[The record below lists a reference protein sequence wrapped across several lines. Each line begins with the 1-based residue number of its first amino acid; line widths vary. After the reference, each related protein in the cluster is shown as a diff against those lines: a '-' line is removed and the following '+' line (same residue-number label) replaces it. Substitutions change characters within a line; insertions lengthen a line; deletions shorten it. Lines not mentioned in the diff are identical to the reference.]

1 MEHNNNSINKQIEI
15 HVVSNSFHKVQQSM
29 SVRLKVPVYVPLD
42 ATTTSEHP
50 TQGLMLFIY
59 SMAQSEHWIPT
70 LNLKKR
76 RYIANSFTYRRR
88 NSRFYFTSILSALQ
102 QSSRGQTVPDR
113 KYSDVTKKNS
123 FHKVFAY
130 YFVF

>member
-42 ATTTSEHP
+42 ATTPELQNTP
-50 TQGLMLFIY
+50 PRA

-70 LNLKKR
+70 LDLKKKI
-76 RYIANSFTYRRR
+76 YC
-88 NSRFYFTSILSALQ
+88 Q
-102 QSSRGQTVPDR
+102 
-113 KYSDVTKKNS
+113 
-123 FHKVFAY
+123 
-130 YFVF
+130 